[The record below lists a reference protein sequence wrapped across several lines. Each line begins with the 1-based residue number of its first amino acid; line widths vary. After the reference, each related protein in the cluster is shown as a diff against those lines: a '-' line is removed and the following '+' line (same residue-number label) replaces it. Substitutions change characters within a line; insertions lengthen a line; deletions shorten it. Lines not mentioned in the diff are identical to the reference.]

1 MAATMPVKR
10 KLVEYNDEDGCEENS
25 LGNGVAARHR
35 DATPGQEPLLEPK
48 AKRPRAFLDPNHTT
62 DLSDE
67 LLMRIFSFLDEK
79 TLLAISPVC
88 RRFNRIASDSH
99 LWRPHY
105 YLRFIL
111 PRACRIPGFR
121 TGSTRSS
128 SKLRYSADRF
138 IWADGGWGRRGGFV
152 ATSAEGQSAVHQD
165 SVDWK
170 KQYRL
175 RDNWARGHCA
185 VEEVQ
190 VRRVEQDAAA
200 VDDIDNDNDDDD
212 EDDDVDVD
220 EAQVPGAEWQTLV
233 KVVDGLAVTVDG
245 TSGLR
250 AWHLKMRRLVAQTAL
265 PRTDTLSQATC
276 LAVDDVLLA
285 NMRVLDVAI
294 GYEDGTFEVWRLD
307 IKRTK
312 FSLCYRHAK
321 SCLGDLVAIT
331 YAHPYLLTASRLGSI
346 SLFSFGN
353 AHVAAANTFPTD
365 AGSEK
370 TSNSKQE
377 PASSPSRVYCAN
389 DDDGDGDKL
398 KSTGSPAALPR
409 PRLLTSL
416 KSHSTRP
423 PLALSIRPTT
433 GSVVASIAYTFDG
446 IGGWCI
452 GIQDLDIKTSRATS
466 GTSKPD
472 MVVASKVAYSLPIRT
487 RQPPMTSSPS
497 SRSFSNRLS
506 PPPPIRYL
514 EDEEEDGRGLGLVM
528 VDDDQDDGPIRLCYS
543 HPYLLATLPDN
554 TLLLHIC
561 TSTASS
567 LSISPGIRLWGH
579 TSGISDAEIT
589 PRGKAVSISTR
600 GNEIR
605 VWELEGRVGGS
616 SVALRPRRPPREESS
631 MGLRRTSEAARS
643 KSSRR
648 TSADVNP
655 DPDADSDAEDRK
667 NWVGFDDEMVVVL
680 KEASD
685 GRESLMV
692 YDFT

>member
-1 MAATMPVKR
+1 MTMPAKR
-10 KLVEYNDEDGCEENS
+10 KLVEYNDEDGFDENS
-25 LGNGVAARHR
+25 RGNGVATRHR
-35 DATPGQEPLLEPK
+35 DATSVQEPLLEPK
-48 AKRPRAFLDPNHTT
+48 TKRPRAFLDSNHTA

-99 LWRPHY
+99 LWRLHY

-121 TGSTRSS
+121 TGSTRNS

-190 VRRVEQDAAA
+190 VRCVEQDAAA
-200 VDDIDNDNDDDD
+200 VNDINNDNDDDN
-212 EDDDVDVD
+212 EDDDVD
-220 EAQVPGAEWQTLV
+220 EAHMPGPEWQTLV

-250 AWHLKMRRLVAQTAL
+250 AWHLKTRRLVAQTTL
-265 PRTDTLSQATC
+265 PKTHTLSQATC

-294 GYEDGTFEVWRLD
+294 GYEDGTFEVWRLN
-307 IKRTK
+307 IKRSK

-321 SCLGDLVAIT
+321 SCLGELVAIT

-353 AHVAAANTFPTD
+353 AHVATTNAFRAD

-370 TSNSKQE
+370 TLNLKQE
-377 PASSPSRVYCAN
+377 PASSPSCVSCSN
-389 DDDGDGDKL
+389 DDDGDGDGDGDKL
-398 KSTGSPAALPR
+398 DRTSSPATLPR

-433 GSVVASIAYTFDG
+433 GSVVASIAYTFDA

-452 GIQDLDIKTSRATS
+452 GIQDLDIRPSRTTS
-466 GTSKPD
+466 GISKPD
-472 MVVASKVAYSLPIRT
+472 MVVASKVAYSLPVRT
-487 RQPPMTSSPS
+487 RQSHTTSSPS
-497 SRSFSNRLS
+497 SRPLLNRPSLIS
-506 PPPPIRYL
+506 PVRFL
-514 EDEEEDGRGLGLVM
+514 EEEEEDGRGLGLVM
-528 VDDDQDDGPIRLCYS
+528 VKGGQDDGPIRLCYS

-589 PRGKAVSISTR
+589 PRGKAVSVSTR

-605 VWELEGRVGGS
+605 VWELEGRVGGT
-616 SVALRPRRPPREESS
+616 SVALRPRRLPRKESS
-631 MGLRRTSEAARS
+631 MGLRRKSETDRS
-643 KSSRR
+643 KLPRR
-648 TSADVNP
+648 TSADVNS
-655 DPDADSDAEDRK
+655 DTDSDAEDRK

>member
-10 KLVEYNDEDGCEENS
+10 KLVEYNDEDGSDENS
-25 LGNGVAARHR
+25 RGNGVAARHR
-35 DATPGQEPLLEPK
+35 DATPAQEPLLEPK
-48 AKRPRAFLDPNHTT
+48 AKRPRSFLDPNHTT

-121 TGSTRSS
+121 TGSTRNS

-152 ATSAEGQSAVHQD
+152 ATSAEGQSAVHQNF
-165 SVDWK
+165 VDWK

-190 VRRVEQDAAA
+190 VRRVEPDAAA
-200 VDDIDNDNDDDD
+200 VNDIHNDNDDDN
-212 EDDDVDVD
+212 EDDDVD
-220 EAQVPGAEWQTLV
+220 EAQMPGAEWQTLV
-233 KVVDGLAVTVDG
+233 KVVDGLAITVDG
-245 TSGLR
+245 ISGLR

-265 PRTDTLSQATC
+265 PMTNTLSQATC
-276 LAVDDVLLA
+276 LAVDDVVLA
-285 NMRVLDVAI
+285 NMRILDVAI

-307 IKRTK
+307 IKRSK

-321 SCLGDLVAIT
+321 NCLGELVAIT

-346 SLFSFGN
+346 SLFSFGSS
-353 AHVAAANTFPTD
+353 HVATSNAFRAD

-377 PASSPSRVYCAN
+377 PASSPSCVSCAN
-389 DDDGDGDKL
+389 DDDGNGDKL
-398 KSTGSPAALPR
+398 DSTTGPRAALPR

-433 GSVVASIAYTFDG
+433 DSVVASIAYTFDA

-452 GIQDLDIKTSRATS
+452 GIQDLDIKTSRTTS

-487 RQPPMTSSPS
+487 RQSPTTSSPS
-497 SRSFSNRLS
+497 SRPSLNRSS
-506 PPPPIRYL
+506 PPSPIRFL
-514 EDEEEDGRGLGLVM
+514 EDEEEDGRGLGLMM
-528 VDDDQDDGPIRLCYS
+528 VNGDQDDGPIRLCYS

-554 TLLLHIC
+554 TLLLHLC

-616 SVALRPRRPPREESS
+616 SVALRPRRSPRKESS
-631 MGLRRTSEAARS
+631 MGLRRTSETARS
-643 KSSRR
+643 KPPRR
-648 TSADVNP
+648 TSVDVN
-655 DPDADSDAEDRK
+655 PDADSDAEDRK